1 MHLFASVIYIYV
13 LYPEYGK
20 YMPRKELGAPSE
32 NRRRAE
38 KFFSDGFNGA
48 EKQKKSR
55 NPDYGCDRTEDVDGE
70 DFAPTVKKANKRR
83 AREYAMALVSLK
95 SYTEHA
101 LREKLKIRGY
111 GCDETDEAI
120 AYVKGFG
127 YINDLRLAQNA
138 AEKLADKPYGKRRIL
153 AYLRQKGISGEVISE
168 IDLSEIDFK
177 ENARAYA
184 EKLAVRGK
192 TREQIA
198 RSLISAGFSSAE
210 ISFAISMDLDITDD
224 EP

>member
-1 MHLFASVIYIYV
+1 
-13 LYPEYGK
+13 
-20 YMPRKELGAPSE
+20 MPRKELGAPDE

-38 KFFSDGFNGA
+38 KLFGNEEVGA
-48 EKQKKSR
+48 KKQKKSQI
-55 NPDYGCDRTEDVDGE
+55 PDYGCDRSADGE
-70 DFAPTVKKANKRR
+70 PFSDEEEYAPIVKKARKKT

-95 SYTEHA
+95 SYTERA

-138 AEKLADKPYGKRRIL
+138 AEKLAEKPYGKRKIF
-153 AYLRQKGISGEVISE
+153 AYLRQKGISGEVINE

-177 ENARAYA
+177 GNAIAYA
-184 EKLAVRGK
+184 EKLAARGRS
-192 TREQIA
+192 REQIA

-210 ISFAISMDLDITDD
+210 ISFAIKMELDIT
-224 EP
+224 EEE

>member
-1 MHLFASVIYIYV
+1 
-13 LYPEYGK
+13 
-20 YMPRKELGAPSE
+20 MPRKELGAPSE

-38 KFFSDGFNGA
+38 KLFGGDESGA
-48 EKQKKSR
+48 KKKKKSEIS
-55 NPDYGCDRTEDVDGE
+55 DYGCDRSDDGEPFSDGE
-70 DFAPTVKKANKRR
+70 DFAPTVKKANKRS

-138 AEKLADKPYGKRRIL
+138 AEKLAQKPYGKRKIF
-153 AYLRQKGISGEVISE
+153 AYLRQKGISGEVIDE

-198 RSLISAGFSSAE
+198 RSLITAGFSSAE

>member
-1 MHLFASVIYIYV
+1 
-13 LYPEYGK
+13 
-20 YMPRKELGAPSE
+20 MPRKELGAPSE

-38 KFFSDGFNGA
+38 KLFSDGFNGA

-55 NPDYGCDRTEDVDGE
+55 NPDYGCDRSEEDEPFLDGE
-70 DFAPTVKKANKRR
+70 DFAPTVKKANKRS

-210 ISFAISMDLDITDD
+210 ISYALDIDFDLNIDD
-224 EP
+224 Q